1 MWSKLSKPDLKFG
14 ICWSVLLIGGFI
26 NLTMG
31 NSHESLWYDESYSAV
46 LINHSV
52 PDIINIL
59 AKDSHPPLYFIM
71 LKLFCSVFGNTEF
84 ALRLFSAL
92 GAVALAALGAGPVKR
107 VFGKTTGLIFT
118 FIVLAVPISLSMGQE
133 TRMYTWAA
141 FLVTG
146 CVLYAYLAVTQ
157 GNKSDWF
164 RFGLLTILSAYT
176 HYYALLAVAIL
187 NVIIFACLVIKKRS
201 ELKKFFLTAGI
212 SVLCHLPWAIILID
226 QASRVKKNFWIP
238 PVNVMTIISAIVYP
252 FQNKFASMPY
262 LYMIYLAIIAS
273 GIMFILIIFGII
285 RAGVKRFADG
295 KAALLGFSVYIL
307 TLFGGIAASY
317 ILRPVFVERYCM
329 PVIGLL
335 LISMAYGISR
345 LKKKPLI
352 IAVCVIILG
361 LSMPQIMLIKTE
373 RLNGPMKEVVEY
385 MKANMRP
392 DDIFVH
398 TSEHTFGTFCY
409 YFPEQKSY
417 LYYEPGF
424 LGFSG
429 YDAFG
434 PAGSNGSDV
443 DSYIKGKKRIWLV
456 ENRDS
461 GVSGILNVSVS
472 LKATSD
478 IERFS
483 LPYSWYA
490 LSLNR
495 VEPEN

>member
-1 MWSKLSKPDLKFG
+1 M
-14 ICWSVLLIGGFI
+14 C
-26 NLTMG
+26 
-31 NSHESLWYDESYSAV
+31 SLR
-46 LINHSV
+46 V
-52 PDIINIL
+52 PRSN
-59 AKDSHPPLYFIM
+59 
-71 LKLFCSVFGNTEF
+71 
-84 ALRLFSAL
+84 
-92 GAVALAALGAGPVKR
+92 AGH
-107 VFGKTTGLIFT
+107 
-118 FIVLAVPISLSMGQE
+118 
-133 TRMYTWAA
+133 
-141 FLVTG
+141 
-146 CVLYAYLAVTQ
+146 
-157 GNKSDWF
+157 KSDWF

-417 LYYEPGF
+417 LYYEPE
-424 LGFSG
+424 SW
-429 YDAFG
+429 
-434 PAGSNGSDV
+434 
-443 DSYIKGKKRIWLV
+443 DSAV
-456 ENRDS
+456 MMH
-461 GVSGILNVSVS
+461 SVRQAQTD
-472 LKATSD
+472 LM
-478 IERFS
+478 
-483 LPYSWYA
+483 
-490 LSLNR
+490 
-495 VEPEN
+495 